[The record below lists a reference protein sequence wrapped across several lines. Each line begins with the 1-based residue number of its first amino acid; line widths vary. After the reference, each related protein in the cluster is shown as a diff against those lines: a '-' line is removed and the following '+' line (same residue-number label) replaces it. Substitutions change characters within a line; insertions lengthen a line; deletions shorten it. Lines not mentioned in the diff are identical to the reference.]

1 MNRASADVKR
11 VATEHLARIEQKI
24 AELQS
29 MHQTLSELV
38 EACRGDH
45 RPDCPISHRY
55 AEYKFHLPPNRFTGV
70 SVLGYELD
78 HA

>member
-1 MNRASADVKR
+1 MR

-24 AELQS
+24 AEPQS
-29 MHQTLSELV
+29 MHQMLSELV

-45 RPDCPISHRY
+45 RSDCPISHRY
-55 AEYKFHLPPNRFTGV
+55 ADNKFHLPLNRFRGV

-78 HA
+78 QA